1 MQLSYWCHVVATVI
15 FLHQATISRLSV
27 TRSCIMEPTISPSTM
42 RMKLSKD
49 YSANKAQ
56 QKL

>member
-27 TRSCIMEPTISPSTM
+27 TRSCIMEPTISPSNN
-42 RMKLSKD
+42 
-49 YSANKAQ
+49 ANEAQ
-56 QKL
+56 QRLQCE